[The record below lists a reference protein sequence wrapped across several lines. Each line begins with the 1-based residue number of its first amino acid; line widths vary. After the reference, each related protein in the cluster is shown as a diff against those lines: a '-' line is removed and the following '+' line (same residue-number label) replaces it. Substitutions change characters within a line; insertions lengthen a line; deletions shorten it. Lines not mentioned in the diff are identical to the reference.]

1 MDLALTAVIT
11 ALLVGSVAGVI
22 TYVRS
27 ALTSRR
33 QEAARVAAEQQIRRA
48 DARSKEILLEAK
60 EEGIRTR
67 TAVEA
72 GIRAE
77 RQEIQRLESRVEQR
91 EETLE
96 KRSGALDEQNTSLER
111 FQAQLETERTDFEE
125 GRTKEL
131 ARLEEISTQENQR
144 LEEISGL
151 SASDARQMLMSRAEE
166 AIEFDLARRYRDAE
180 VEARERSEGLARN
193 VLAGAIQRLASDV
206 VSDSSV
212 SSVPLPNDD
221 MKGRLIGREGRNI
234 RAIEAATGVDLIID
248 ETPEAVTISCFDPIR
263 REVARIALATLIQDG
278 RIHPARVEEQVQK
291 ARLEVDEVVQKA
303 GEEALFEANV
313 KGLHPELVKIV
324 GRLKFRYSYG
334 ENVLRHCVEVSLL
347 AGMMAAEI
355 GADVERAKVAGFLHD
370 IGKALTHEVEGPH
383 AEIGADLVLKYGVSD
398 QVADPIRQH
407 HDSEMTTPEAFIV
420 AAADALSA
428 ARPGARRDTLE
439 RYIQRMQELEDA
451 ARGFEGVERCFAIQ
465 AGREVRVM
473 VLPDIV
479 DDAACAVLARDIT
492 KRIESTLSYP
502 GQIKVVVI
510 RESRSVEVAR

>member
-96 KRSGALDEQNTSLER
+96 KRSGDLDEQNTSLER

-131 ARLEEISTQENQR
+131 ARLEEISIQENQR

-193 VLAGAIQRLASDV
+193 VLSGAIQRLASDV

>member
-22 TYVRS
+22 TYARS

>member
-11 ALLVGSVAGVI
+11 ALLVSALAGGI
-22 TYVRS
+22 TYLRS
-27 ALTSRR
+27 ALNSRR
-33 QEAARVAAEQQIRRA
+33 QEAARAAAEQQIRRA
-48 DARSKEILLEAK
+48 DARSREILLEAK
-60 EEGIRTR
+60 EEGNRTR
-67 TAVEA
+67 TAAEA

-77 RQEIQRLESRVEQR
+77 RQEIQRLERRAEQR
-91 EETLE
+91 EETLD
-96 KRSGALDEQNTSLER
+96 KRSGALDEQNTGLER
-111 FQAQLETERTDFEE
+111 LQEQLEIERTDFEDV
-125 GRTKEL
+125 RSKEL
-131 ARLEEISTQENQR
+131 ARLEEISERETER

-151 SASDARQMLMSRAEE
+151 SANDARQMQMARAEE
-166 AIEFDLARRYRDAE
+166 VIEFDLARRYRDAE
-180 VEARERSEGLARN
+180 VEARERSENLARN
-193 VLAGAIQRLASDV
+193 ILAGAIQRLASSV
-206 VSDSSV
+206 VSDSSL

-248 ETPEAVTISCFDPIR
+248 ETPGAVTISCFDPIR
-263 REVARIALATLIQDG
+263 REVARVALGILIQDG
-278 RIHPARVEEQVQK
+278 RIHPARVEEQVAK
-291 ARLEVDEVVQKA
+291 ARREVDEVVQKA

-313 KGLHPELVKIV
+313 KGLHPELVKIA

-334 ENVLRHCVEVSLL
+334 ENVLRHSVEVSLL

-355 GADVERAKVAGFLHD
+355 GANVERAKVAGFLHD

-383 AEIGADLVLKYGVSD
+383 AEIGADLVLKYNVSD
-398 QVADPIRQH
+398 QIADPIRQH

-420 AAADALSA
+420 AAADAISA

-439 RYIQRMQELEDA
+439 RYVQRMQELEDA

-473 VLPDIV
+473 VQPDIV

-492 KRIESTLSYP
+492 KRIETTLSYP

-510 RESRSVEVAR
+510 RESRSIETAR

>member
-96 KRSGALDEQNTSLER
+96 KRSGDLDEQNTSLER